1 MRCDNVN
8 PLDVHEINRR
18 SVSNANTEETVV
30 SIGPIYMKKK
40 PKPEEIQS
48 LILENEQPV
57 NVKRGIFTGLLIHVQ
72 FQDRPFLCERPLSA
86 HDRPDSRDD
95 LRPSFYEKIINIK
108 KTFLLI
114 IWTKL
119 TC

>member
-18 SVSNANTEETVV
+18 SVSNSNSEETVV

-48 LILENEQPV
+48 FILENDQQV
-57 NVKRGIFTGLLIHVQ
+57 NVKRGIFTGLLTKPKNLLFNSRVMI
-72 FQDRPFLCERPLSA
+72 DRVFSFCTEYGVYPIIKQKLCERDLSC
-86 HDRPDSRDD
+86 
-95 LRPSFYEKIINIK
+95 EWICM
-108 KTFLLI
+108 KTLL
-114 IWTKL
+114 
-119 TC
+119 

>member
-18 SVSNANTEETVV
+18 SVSNSNSEETVV

-48 LILENEQPV
+48 LILENDQQV
-57 NVKRGIFTGLLIHVQ
+57 NVKRGIFTGLLINPRKIRLILIFDLTVASCF
-72 FQDRPFLCERPLSA
+72 FQNCALYAPKQSEGIFLVG
-86 HDRPDSRDD
+86 
-95 LRPSFYEKIINIK
+95 SFKPNFK
-108 KTFLLI
+108 QNP
-114 IWTKL
+114 
-119 TC
+119 

>member
-18 SVSNANTEETVV
+18 SVSNSNSEETVV

-48 LILENEQPV
+48 LILENDQQV
-57 NVKRGIFTGLLIHVQ
+57 NVKRGIFTGLLINP
-72 FQDRPFLCERPLSA
+72 RKIRLI
-86 HDRPDSRDD
+86 
-95 LRPSFYEKIINIK
+95 IIND
-108 KTFLLI
+108 
-114 IWTKL
+114 L
-119 TC
+119 TATSMLVTDVGDEMYG

>member
-18 SVSNANTEETVV
+18 SVSNSNSEETVV

-48 LILENEQPV
+48 FILENDQQV
-57 NVKRGIFTGLLIHVQ
+57 NVKRGIFTGLLINPRKISSKNEIFPITLEYIFFVKIAL
-72 FQDRPFLCERPLSA
+72 FLWL
-86 HDRPDSRDD
+86 
-95 LRPSFYEKIINIK
+95 
-108 KTFLLI
+108 
-114 IWTKL
+114 
-119 TC
+119 

>member
-18 SVSNANTEETVV
+18 SASNSNSEETVV

-48 LILENEQPV
+48 LILENDQQV
-57 NVKRGIFTGLLIHVQ
+57 NVKRGIFTGLLINPRKI
-72 FQDRPFLCERPLSA
+72 RPIIIFDLTVA
-86 HDRPDSRDD
+86 SRFIRNFT
-95 LRPSFYEKIINIK
+95 LYAKKHLAIK
-108 KTFLLI
+108 GQSRS
-114 IWTKL
+114 TKFF
-119 TC
+119 T

>member
-18 SVSNANTEETVV
+18 SVSNANAEETVV

-48 LILENEQPV
+48 LILENGQPV

-86 HDRPDSRDD
+86 HDRPDSRDG

>member
-18 SVSNANTEETVV
+18 SMSNSNSEETVV

-48 LILENEQPV
+48 LILENDQQV
-57 NVKRGIFTGLLIHVQ
+57 NVKRGIFTGLLINPRKIRPIIIFDLTVASC
-72 FQDRPFLCERPLSA
+72 FFRNFTLYAKNIWLLKVKADRRSFSRRFL
-86 HDRPDSRDD
+86 
-95 LRPSFYEKIINIK
+95 
-108 KTFLLI
+108 
-114 IWTKL
+114 
-119 TC
+119 